1 MSDILEK
8 FEQYISTN
16 KEVLSVLPVNTK
28 KNRAKYVEKVDEFIE
43 EAEQINKSIWN
54 TIQDR
59 YDSILDVVE
68 NPKISELSKSIES
81 IKDIEL
87 FNELNTPFEK
97 LGFDKINHSLDC
109 FFEGNLE
116 LVNKNIKL
124 FLEKF
129 RDYGIILTENDF
141 HYSQYTNDYMKV
153 FFEETSDGSLTSEKL
168 KKTFETIYWKCPDI
182 VIHIELN
189 MRYLYNI
196 NSKKFEKELK
206 ERNDRTLKNM
216 TLDKNG
222 LVRRYFELNKELIKL
237 KRLDSKYIIEKFTNG
252 EWKSKDFNDKEM
264 ANLYNRI
271 CSLNYYSLSPEKQT
285 EVNKSIGKLLNTLQE
300 YNTYKKYKYILDD
313 LKERCKNKDSF
324 KTQYDE
330 KLKAVNKKEQ
340 ALLKEN
346 ENNKKIIKRIK
357 NPLFIF
363 FKKKL
368 ERKVYEFP
376 VASNTQIK
384 EIKKLYQELDDAGIN
399 LRIVEFVDDTCTLK
413 YMLKI
418 AVSFY
423 TYVYNRVKE
432 QYIDDPDINVDGE
445 VQELIDFINQ
455 PYKVMLNNIKLI
467 EESDITSIIANRY
480 KILNL
485 NVEKVD
491 LEENLDEL
499 MQCVEKIVD
508 YNNIQRSDVSMTDIE
523 FVENVKP
530 IVMKKQ

>member
-1 MSDILEK
+1 
-8 FEQYISTN
+8 
-16 KEVLSVLPVNTK
+16 
-28 KNRAKYVEKVDEFIE
+28 
-43 EAEQINKSIWN
+43 
-54 TIQDR
+54 
-59 YDSILDVVE
+59 
-68 NPKISELSKSIES
+68 
-81 IKDIEL
+81 
-87 FNELNTPFEK
+87 
-97 LGFDKINHSLDC
+97 
-109 FFEGNLE
+109 
-116 LVNKNIKL
+116 
-124 FLEKF
+124 
-129 RDYGIILTENDF
+129 
-141 HYSQYTNDYMKV
+141 
-153 FFEETSDGSLTSEKL
+153 
-168 KKTFETIYWKCPDI
+168 
-182 VIHIELN
+182 
-189 MRYLYNI
+189 
-196 NSKKFEKELK
+196 
-206 ERNDRTLKNM
+206 
-216 TLDKNG
+216 
-222 LVRRYFELNKELIKL
+222 
-237 KRLDSKYIIEKFTNG
+237 
-252 EWKSKDFNDKEM
+252 M

-399 LRIVEFVDDTCTLK
+399 LRIAEFVDDTCTLK

-467 EESDITSIIANRY
+467 EERDITSIIANRY

-508 YNNIQRSDVSMTDIE
+508 YNNIQRSDVSMSEIE